1 MDLTETDPDAPR
13 RDGATAPG
21 WAGPLTG
28 LVAAAAAI
36 TTGELVAAAIDV
48 TSPLNA
54 VGSEF
59 IDATPAWLRNLAIDL
74 FGTADKVALR
84 VGMVVVIG
92 LLGLAAGALA
102 RRRPL
107 VGPAAMVVFGVIGAV
122 IATGRPGEGAAAAV
136 PALVGAAV
144 GSAVIW
150 RLGALVRAADPPRD
164 APSEPVRARS
174 GFDRRRFVASTG
186 GVVAGSVVAAAAA
199 RAVDNGRID
208 EIRDAAPDT
217 LPPLAEPGAI
227 GDADVVST
235 APAVPPDATLSPITP
250 YLTPNDDFYLIDTAL
265 SVPRIRLDRWQLRI
279 GGRVDTPLGLT
290 YDDLLAR
297 PQVERIIT
305 IACVSNEVGGDLIG
319 NAVWQGV
326 LLRDLLEEA
335 GVQPGAEQVFGTSV
349 DGWTCG
355 FPVAAA
361 LDGRDAMVAI
371 GMNGEPLP
379 LQHGFPARVIVP
391 GLYGYVS
398 ATKWVESLELTTWD
412 EATGYWIPRGWA
424 REAPI
429 KTQSRIDVPRRGDEV
444 SRGVVAVA
452 GVAWAQQRGVAR
464 VEVRVDDGE
473 WREARLAPD
482 LTIDSWRQWVY
493 EWDTTGLEPG
503 EHRLQVR
510 ATDAT
515 GETQTDEVAR
525 PDPDGAT
532 GWHTR
537 TVTVTG

>member
-13 RDGATAPG
+13 RDGAAAPG

-59 IDATPAWLRNLAIDL
+59 IDATPAWLKNLAIDL

-84 VGMVVVIG
+84 VGMVIVIA

-199 RAVDNGRID
+199 RAVENGRID

-217 LPPLAEPGAI
+217 LPPLAELGAI
-227 GDADVVST
+227 GDTDVVST

-452 GVAWAQQRGVAR
+452 GIAWAQQRGVTR